1 MDKLLFW
8 MVAVAYGTL
17 VAWIGYRIKQGKKVA
32 GINLRPLLEF
42 WMAGRELP
50 GWRLAISLTS
60 GWLMLGWI
68 GFGMSQVYMY
78 GVTGLWILPIPWF
91 ILCLIIIFMVPLVR
105 RIGTISLPQAIS
117 RRFGPSAR
125 ILLALLS
132 FGVFIAWTQAELFMV
147 GTLASPFLGVP
158 AWVVMI
164 IVVVPILLYTW
175 FGGFRAIVTTDLIQF
190 LIMAV
195 FMVLLAVTA
204 INAAS
209 EVSGGDIIG
218 ALSESAPPWSGAGE
232 VFNPWILTL
241 MFPIVLLIG
250 YLPGWMI
257 EQDLLVRIQA
267 AKSTKEARKGAVLG
281 LVLITVFVLILP
293 AIAAFCALVVFPP
306 AEGMAPDAI
315 GVDALQ
321 IISAFIARMPL
332 IGSLFM
338 FLGLLA
344 CQMSTIDTFS
354 NVSALAI
361 SHDIVEPVLKKKEVP
376 GETRLKW
383 ARWISMGAILF
394 ALACALISETLGDVY
409 YISSGILSACIAV
422 PAMFLFWRRTTLTAV
437 LAAAVVGCV
446 GTIGF
451 YLYEYKILQYMDPEA
466 PNYYAN
472 ELPSILQGS
481 FMYNYI
487 AVGVILSVIT
497 IIVVSLFT
505 RKPSSG
511 QLSLI
516 RKNPVDDIGEFSRS
530 SEII

>member
-1 MDKLLFW
+1 MRTALFW
-8 MVAVAYGTL
+8 IVAVAYCTL
-17 VAWIGYRIKQGKKVA
+17 VAYVGYRIKQGKKVT
-32 GINLRPLLEF
+32 GLDLRPLLEF

-105 RIGTISLPQAIS
+105 RIGAISLPQAIS

-125 ILLALLS
+125 VLLAIFS
-132 FGVFIAWTQAELFMV
+132 FGVFISWTQAELFMV

-158 AWVVMI
+158 GWVCMI
-164 IVVVPILLYTW
+164 IVVIPILLYTW

-195 FMVLLAVTA
+195 FMVLLATTA

-209 EVSGGDIIG
+209 SSSGGDILG
-218 ALSESAPPWSGAGE
+218 TLREASPPWAGAGE
-232 VFNPWILTL
+232 IFNPWFLTL
-241 MFPIVLLIG
+241 AFPIVLLIG

-257 EQDLLVRIQA
+257 EQDLLIRIQA
-267 AKSTKEARKGAVLG
+267 AKSTREARKGAILG

-306 AEGMAPDAI
+306 ANGVPPDVI
-315 GVDALQ
+315 GGDALQ
-321 IISAFIARMPL
+321 IISAFIGMMPL
-332 IGSLFM
+332 VGALFM

-361 SHDIVEPVLKKKEVP
+361 SHDIIEPMLRKKNVSRK
-376 GETRLKW
+376 RKLDW
-383 ARWISMGAILF
+383 AKVVSMGAILF
-394 ALACALISETLGDVY
+394 ALACALISEKLGDVY
-409 YISSGILSACIAV
+409 YISSGVLSACIAV
-422 PAMFLFWRRTTLTAV
+422 PAMFIFWRRTTLPAV
-437 LAAAVVGCV
+437 LAAAVVGCI
-446 GTIGF
+446 GTIGG

-466 PNYYAN
+466 PHYYAN
-472 ELPSILQGS
+472 ELPSWLQGS
-481 FMYNYI
+481 YMYNYL
-487 AVGVILSVIT
+487 ALGVIAAIIT
-497 IIVVSLFT
+497 IVIVSLMT
-505 RKPSSG
+505 KKPAQA
-511 QLSLI
+511 QLESVSN
-516 RKNPVDDIGEFSRS
+516 RPVDDLEDFARS
-530 SEII
+530 AETI